1 MNFTEMTIDQLLE
14 RRSAIAV
21 ELDKDD
27 ADLDALEAEVRAI
40 NEEIENR
47 KQAEQRKT
55 DLRAAV
61 ANGAGEV
68 TNKIEKVEE
77 KKMTFDEIRSLPSYM
92 DAYANY
98 IKTGRDTECRAIL
111 TENAPAGVGNDGP
124 VPVPVIVDEIVRTA
138 WERDEIARRL
148 RRTFFR
154 GNLKVAFELS
164 ADPAVIHAEGSG
176 AVTEENLM
184 IGIINMVPQTV
195 KKFVRISDEAVT
207 MGGESF
213 LRYVYDELTYQ
224 IIRKV
229 VATAVAAVANAP
241 ATSSGNAVGVPAVT
255 GAPSLTIIGE
265 AFARLSDEATNN
277 VMIMNKLT
285 YADFLTAQAAGSYNF
300 DPFMGMTVLFNN
312 SLPAYSAA
320 DTGDVYAI
328 VGDLNGVQANYPEGD
343 GVAIKYDDLS
353 EAEED
358 MVKIVGRQY
367 VAVALTALGRFCKIK
382 KSADGD

>member
-1 MNFTEMTIDQLLE
+1 MEFKDMTIEQLLE
-14 RRSAIAV
+14 RRTAIAN
-21 ELDKDD
+21 ELDAPE
-27 ADLDALEAEVRAI
+27 ADLDALEAEVRGI

-55 DLRAAV
+55 ELRAAV

-68 TNKIEKVEE
+68 INKIQTEE
-77 KKMTFDEIRSLPSYM
+77 EHKMTFDEIRAMPSYV
-92 DAYANY
+92 DAYAEY

-111 TENAPAGVGNDGP
+111 TDNAGNISGKDGP
-124 VPVPVIVDEIVRTA
+124 VPVPTLIDEIVRTA

-148 RRTFFR
+148 RKTFFK

-176 AVTEENLM
+176 AVTEENLQ
-184 IGIINMVPQTV
+184 IGIVNMVPQTI

-207 MGGESF
+207 MGGEAF

-229 VATAVAAVANAP
+229 VATAVGAVSGAP
-241 ATSSGNAVGVPAVT
+241 AASSATAVGVTKVAA
-255 GAPSLTIIGE
+255 APSLTTVGT
-265 AFARLSDEATNN
+265 AFSNLSDEAANN
-277 VMIMNKLT
+277 VVIMNKLT
-285 YADFLTAQAAGSYNF
+285 YADFLAAQAGGNF
-300 DPFMGMTVLFNN
+300 NYDPFMGLPVLFT
-312 SLPAYSAA
+312 SALPAYSAA
-320 DTGDVYAI
+320 SANAVYAI
-328 VGDLNGVQANYPEGD
+328 VGDLSGIQANYPEGD

-353 EAEED
+353 EAEAD

-367 VAVALTALGRFCKIK
+367 VAVALTAPGRFVNVTKP
-382 KSADGD
+382 GT

>member
-1 MNFTEMTIDQLLE
+1 MNFTEMTVDQLLE

-77 KKMTFDEIRSLPSYM
+77 NKMTFDEIRAMPSYV

-111 TENAPAGVGNDGP
+111 TENYTGSTVGQSGP
-124 VPVPVIVDEIVRTA
+124 VPVPTIVDEIVRTA

-176 AVTEENLM
+176 AVTEENLQ
-184 IGIINMVPQTV
+184 IGIINMVPATV

-207 MGGESF
+207 MGGEAF

-229 VATAVAAVANAP
+229 VATAVAAVAGAGT
-241 ATSSGNAVGVPAVT
+241 TSSASAIGVPVVS
-255 GAPSLTIIGE
+255 GAPSLTIIGN
-265 AFARLSDEATNN
+265 AFANLSDEAANN
-277 VMIMNKLT
+277 VIVMNKLT
-285 YADFLTAQAAGSYNF
+285 YAEFLTAQAAGSFNF
-300 DPFMGMTVLFNN
+300 DPFMGMPVLFNN

-320 DTGDVYAI
+320 ASGAVYAF

-367 VAVALTALGRFCKIK
+367 VAVALTAPGRFCNIAK
-382 KSADGD
+382 A

>member
-1 MNFTEMTIDQLLE
+1 MDFSAMSIEQLLE

-21 ELDKDD
+21 ELDAPE
-27 ADLDALEAEVRAI
+27 ADLDALEAEVRGI
-40 NEEIENR
+40 NEEIESR

-77 KKMTFDEIRSLPSYM
+77 HKMTFDEIRAMPSYV
-92 DAYANY
+92 DAYAEY
-98 IKTGRDTECRAIL
+98 IKTGRDNECRAIL
-111 TENAPAGVGNDGP
+111 TENAGNITGKDGP
-124 VPVPVIVDEIVRTA
+124 VPVPVLVDEIVRTA

-164 ADPAVIHAEGSG
+164 ADPAVIHNEGAA
-176 AVTEENLM
+176 AVTEENLQ
-184 IGIINMVPQTV
+184 IGIVNMVPQTI

-207 MGGESF
+207 MGGEAF

-229 VATAVAAVANAP
+229 VATAVGAVSGAP
-241 ATSSGNAVGVPAVT
+241 AASTASAVGVTKVSA
-255 GAPSLTIIGE
+255 APSLTTVGT
-265 AFARLSDEATNN
+265 AFSALSDEATNN
-277 VMIMNKLT
+277 VIIMNKLT
-285 YADFLTAQAAGSYNF
+285 YAEFLAAQAGGSFNF
-300 DPFMGMTVLFNN
+300 DPFMGMPVLFT
-312 SLPAYSAA
+312 SALPAYSAA
-320 DTGDVYAI
+320 AANAVYAI
-328 VGDLNGVQANYPEGD
+328 VGDLSGVQANYPEGD

-353 EAEED
+353 EAESD

-367 VAVALTALGRFCKIK
+367 VAIALTAPGRFVNVTKP
-382 KSADGD
+382 ST

>member
-1 MNFTEMTIDQLLE
+1 MDFTNMTIDQLLE

-27 ADLDALEAEVRAI
+27 ADLDALEAEVRGI

-68 TNKIEKVEE
+68 TNKINTEE
-77 KKMTFDEIRSLPSYM
+77 EHKMTFDEIRAMPSYV

-111 TENAPAGVGNDGP
+111 TENAGNITGKDGP
-124 VPVPVIVDEIVRTA
+124 VPVPVIGDEIVRTA

-148 RRTFFR
+148 RRTFFK

-164 ADPAVIHAEGSG
+164 ADPAAIHEEGSG
-176 AVTEENLM
+176 AVTEENLQ
-184 IGIINMVPQTV
+184 IGIINMVPFTV

-207 MGGESF
+207 MGGEAF

-224 IIRKV
+224 IIRTV
-229 VATAVAAVANAP
+229 VSGAVKYVADAP
-241 ATSSGNAVGVPAVT
+241 TTSSANEIGVPAVT
-255 GAPSLTIIGE
+255 GAPSLTIIGQ
-265 AFARLSDEATNN
+265 AFANLSDEAVNN
-277 VMIMNKLT
+277 VIIIKKLT
-285 YADFLTAQAAGSYNF
+285 YAHFLTAPVSV
-300 DPFMGMTVLFNN
+300 P
-312 SLPAYSAA
+312 
-320 DTGDVYAI
+320 
-328 VGDLNGVQANYPEGD
+328 
-343 GVAIKYDDLS
+343 
-353 EAEED
+353 
-358 MVKIVGRQY
+358 
-367 VAVALTALGRFCKIK
+367 
-382 KSADGD
+382 

>member
-1 MNFTEMTIDQLLE
+1 MDFSAMSIEQLLE

-21 ELDKDD
+21 ELDAPE
-27 ADLDALEAEVRAI
+27 ADLDALEAEVRGI
-40 NEEIENR
+40 NEEIESR

-77 KKMTFDEIRSLPSYM
+77 HKMTFDEIRAMPSYV
-92 DAYANY
+92 DAYAEY
-98 IKTGRDTECRAIL
+98 IKTGRDNECRAIL
-111 TENAPAGVGNDGP
+111 TENAGNITGKDGP
-124 VPVPVIVDEIVRTA
+124 VPVPVLVDEIVRTA

-164 ADPAVIHAEGSG
+164 ADPAVVHAEGAA
-176 AVTEENLM
+176 AVTEENLQ
-184 IGIINMVPQTV
+184 IGIVNMVPQTI

-207 MGGESF
+207 MGGEAF

-229 VATAVAAVANAP
+229 VATAVGAVSGAP
-241 ATSSGNAVGVPAVT
+241 AASTASAVGVTKVSA
-255 GAPSLTIIGE
+255 APSLTTVGT
-265 AFARLSDEATNN
+265 AFSALSDEATNN
-277 VMIMNKLT
+277 VIIMNKLT
-285 YADFLTAQAAGSYNF
+285 YAEFLAAQAGGSFNF
-300 DPFMGMTVLFNN
+300 DPFMGMPVLFT
-312 SLPAYSAA
+312 SALPAYSAA
-320 DTGDVYAI
+320 AANAVYAI
-328 VGDLNGVQANYPEGD
+328 VGDLSGVQANYPEGD

-353 EAEED
+353 EAESD

-367 VAVALTALGRFCKIK
+367 VAIALTAPGRFVNVTKP
-382 KSADGD
+382 ST

>member
-1 MNFTEMTIDQLLE
+1 MDFSAMTIEQLLE
-14 RRSAIAV
+14 RRTAIAN
-21 ELDKDD
+21 ELDAPE
-27 ADLDALEAEVRAI
+27 ADLDALEAEVRGI

-55 DLRAAV
+55 ELRAAV

-68 TNKIEKVEE
+68 INKIQTEE
-77 KKMTFDEIRSLPSYM
+77 EHKMTFDEIRAMPSYV
-92 DAYANY
+92 DAYAEY

-111 TENAPAGVGNDGP
+111 TDNAGNISGKDGP
-124 VPVPVIVDEIVRTA
+124 VPVPTLIDEIVRTA

-148 RRTFFR
+148 RKTFFK

-176 AVTEENLM
+176 AVTEENLQ
-184 IGIINMVPQTV
+184 IGIVNMVPQTI

-207 MGGESF
+207 MGGEAF

-229 VATAVAAVANAP
+229 VATAVGAVSGAP
-241 ATSSGNAVGVPAVT
+241 AASSATAVGVTKVAA
-255 GAPSLTIIGE
+255 APSLTTVGT
-265 AFARLSDEATNN
+265 AFSNLSDEAANN
-277 VMIMNKLT
+277 VVIMNKLT
-285 YADFLTAQAAGSYNF
+285 YADFLAAQAGGNF
-300 DPFMGMTVLFNN
+300 NYDPFMGLPVLFT
-312 SLPAYSAA
+312 SALPAYSAA
-320 DTGDVYAI
+320 SANAVYAI
-328 VGDLNGVQANYPEGD
+328 VGDLSGIQANYPEGD

-353 EAEED
+353 EAEAD

-367 VAVALTALGRFCKIK
+367 VAVALTAPGRFVNVTKP
-382 KSADGD
+382 GT

>member
-21 ELDKDD
+21 ELDAPD
-27 ADLDALEAEVRAI
+27 ADLDALEAEVRGI

-47 KQAEQRKT
+47 KQAELRKT

-68 TNKIEKVEE
+68 TDKIEKVEE
-77 KKMTFDEIRSLPSYM
+77 NKMTFDEIRAMPSYV

-111 TENAPAGVGNDGP
+111 TDNAITGDDGP
-124 VPVPVIVDEIVRTA
+124 VPVPIMVDEIVRTA

-164 ADPAVIHAEGSG
+164 ADPAVIHPEGSG
-176 AVTEENLM
+176 AVTEENLQ
-184 IGIINMVPQTV
+184 IGIINMVPGTV

-207 MGGESF
+207 MGGEAF

-229 VATAVAAVANAP
+229 VAIAVAAISGAP
-241 ATSSGNAVGVPAVT
+241 AVSSAIAVGVPVVT
-255 GAPSLTIIGE
+255 GAPSLTIIGN
-265 AFARLSDEATNN
+265 AFANLSDEAANN
-277 VMIMNKLT
+277 VIVMNKLT
-285 YADFLTAQAAGSYNF
+285 YAEFLTAQAAGSFNF
-300 DPFMGMTVLFNN
+300 DPFMGMPVLFNN

-320 DTGDVYAI
+320 ASGAVYAF

-367 VAVALTALGRFCKIK
+367 VTVALTAPGRFCNIAK
-382 KSADGD
+382 A

>member
-21 ELDKDD
+21 ELDAPD
-27 ADLDALEAEVRAI
+27 ADLDALEAEVRGI

-77 KKMTFDEIRSLPSYM
+77 KKMTFDEIRAMPSYV

-111 TENAPAGVGNDGP
+111 TDNAGNITGKDGP
-124 VPVPVIVDEIVRTA
+124 VPVPTLVDEIVRTA

-164 ADPAVIHAEGSG
+164 ADPAVIHAEGAE
-176 AVTEENLM
+176 AVTEENLQ
-184 IGIINMVPQTV
+184 IGIINMVPATV

-207 MGGESF
+207 MGGEAF

-224 IIRKV
+224 IVR
-229 VATAVAAVANAP
+229 AP
-241 ATSSGNAVGVPAVT
+241 AVSSANAVGVPAVS
-255 GAPSLTIIGE
+255 GAPSLTIIGN
-265 AFARLSDEATNN
+265 AFANLSDEAANN
-277 VMIMNKLT
+277 VIVMNKLT
-285 YADFLTAQAAGSYNF
+285 YADFLTAQAAGSFNF

-320 DTGDVYAI
+320 STGDVYAI

-353 EAEED
+353 EAEAD

-367 VAVALTALGRFCKIK
+367 VAVALTAPGRFCNIK
-382 KSADGD
+382 KA